1 MHRDWHKRQSVMWT
15 IKNNRQK
22 GFTLVELVMVIV
34 MLGILSATALPTF
47 FDKNTFAERAFFDDT
62 LNAVRYAQKL
72 AVATG
77 CKVKVSISSDR
88 YTLTRQGDS
97 SSASCTGG
105 STYSLAVSHP
115 SSGASN
121 YSGIESG
128 VTLTSSP
135 SFFIFDALG
144 TVSTD
149 ATLTVDGS
157 KTISVIAETGF
168 VYAP

>member
-1 MHRDWHKRQSVMWT
+1 MV
-15 IKNNRQK
+15 NNKQI

-34 MLGILSATALPTF
+34 MLGILSAVALPKF
-47 FDKNTFAERAFFDDT
+47 FAKKPFADRAFFDDT

-77 CKVKVSISSDR
+77 CNIQVSISSNS
-88 YTLTRQGDS
+88 YTLMRQGTS
-97 SSASCTGG
+97 ASASCPGG

-115 SSGASN
+115 GSGSN
-121 YSGIESG
+121 YTGSESG
-128 VTLTSSP
+128 VSLTSSAP
-135 SFFIFDALG
+135 AFIFNALG
-144 TVSTD
+144 SASTD

-157 KTISVIAETGF
+157 RTINVIAATGF

>member
-1 MHRDWHKRQSVMWT
+1 MINKRQT
-15 IKNNRQK
+15 

-34 MLGILSATALPTF
+34 MLGILSATALPKF
-47 FDKNTFAERAFFDDT
+47 FEKNTFAERAFFDDT

-77 CKVKVSISSDR
+77 CSVQVSISSNS
-88 YTLTRQGDS
+88 YTLARQGDS
-97 SSASCTGG
+97 SSGSCPGG
-105 STYSLAVSHP
+105 SAYSLAVPHP
-115 SSGASN
+115 SSGASS
-121 YSGIESG
+121 YSGSESG
-128 VTLTSSP
+128 VSLSS
-135 SFFIFDALG
+135 SVASFIFDALG

-149 ATLTVDGS
+149 ATLAVAGS